1 MDIVFNTFNH
11 EKVLINKLVSDICLP
26 INSQEINLCK
36 ENYKHLSNWNFADK
50 NAESKTLEID
60 VVIGGNY
67 YLDFVC
73 DEVARGN
80 LVRLHFWQN

>member
-60 VVIGGNY
+60 VVKGGNY
-67 YLDFVC
+67 YSDFVC
-73 DEVARGN
+73 DEVVRGN